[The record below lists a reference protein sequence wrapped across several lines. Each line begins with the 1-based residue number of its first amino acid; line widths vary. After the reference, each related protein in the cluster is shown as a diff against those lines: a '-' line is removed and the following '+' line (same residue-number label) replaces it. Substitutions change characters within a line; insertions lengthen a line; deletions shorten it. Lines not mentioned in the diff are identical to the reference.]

1 LVQAGAG
8 AVMTVSGLAGVA
20 TGSATC
26 LPTVG
31 AGCAVVAGGVGATL
45 YGADQV
51 SAGVKTVWEGAD
63 QATLGGTLSAAA
75 LGISPQAGEALY
87 GLAGL
92 TPMVI
97 KGGAIV
103 VGKLGVATTSVLDA
117 AATKALVNAG
127 GVIDSAT
134 GLPILDMKVLTSA
147 QKGVMGDLFGES
159 LVKQIV
165 PDGKK
170 IARTPGIGETGLDDL
185 YQVNRPDV
193 DYVVIE
199 YKFVSDYAKTGAQV
213 LKSTADGTQ
222 GSQSWITG
230 AGRIEKAVG
239 DIEGTA
245 VRNAIRSGR
254 VESWVVTVRP
264 DGSTFVQVLD
274 AAAKAKPIDT
284 SKIILP
290 SRNLSGAQP

>member
-1 LVQAGAG
+1 MLV
-8 AVMTVSGLAGVA
+8 
-20 TGSATC
+20 
-26 LPTVG
+26 PIP
-31 AGCAVVAGGVGATL
+31 
-45 YGADQV
+45 
-51 SAGVKTVWEGAD
+51 
-63 QATLGGTLSAAA
+63 
-75 LGISPQAGEALY
+75 GIKP
-87 GLAGL
+87 
-92 TPMVI
+92 V
-97 KGGAIV
+97 
-103 VGKLGVATTSVLDA
+103 
-117 AATKALVNAG
+117 VNAG
-127 GVIDSAT
+127 AKVIVKDSAVVGEAVINTAGKTAEIAVKTLDSAVEQALVKSGGAIDSAT
-134 GLPILDMKVLTSA
+134 GLPILDMKGLTSA

-159 LVKQIV
+159 MVKQIV

-185 YQVNRPDV
+185 YQVSRPDV

-213 LKSTADGTQ
+213 LKSTANGMQ

-230 AGRIEKAVG
+230 SGRIEKAVG
-239 DIEGTA
+239 NNIALSDDVQLAAKTGRIET
-245 VRNAIRSGR
+245 
-254 VESWVVTVRP
+254 WVVTTRP